1 MITSLYL
8 PQLNYLLDEFPEQHD
23 FISRLDQLLYKQTEK
38 IELSSDE
45 IIAILQPVDF
55 RSLIVI
61 LKSAEKTG
69 LIDYCFQVSSH
80 GKKIEQFKS
89 ILDIPEVMKDA
100 ETNEDFIV
108 LLTDVTAVY
117 KLNPPTLDIKY
128 KPKM

>member
-1 MITSLYL
+1 MITSLHL

>member
-1 MITSLYL
+1 MITSLHL

-89 ILDIPEVMKDA
+89 ILNIPEVMKDA

-117 KLNPPTLDIKY
+117 KINPPTLDIKY